1 MLYIVLGALII
12 GLTLGLMGSGGSIL
26 TVPVLVYLLGHQ
38 DKAAI
43 AESLAIVGAIALAGM
58 IPYARAGLVDWRS
71 VLFFGIPGMLGTY
84 AGAWLAHFVPGP
96 IQLSLFALVMLLAAW
111 SMLRSRKHKPAEV
124 DAAAGQAGGAGDV
137 SPEAGGGRPKAVWLI
152 AVEGILVGILTGL
165 VGVGGG
171 FLVVPALVVLG
182 KLPMRVAVGTSLV
195 VIALK
200 SFSGFAKYLDVL
212 SSVQQQIDWPIV
224 AAFVA
229 IGIVGSLVG
238 QLLAA
243 RMNQLVL
250 QRVFALFLVGMGLFV
265 LSMEA
270 PKVFTRKLS
279 ETALRAAATTPA
291 AHAEAA
297 QCVYDARQGVA
308 PGRIVRCRPDVTA
321 VGYHLRR
328 AEP

>member
-84 AGAWLAHFVPGP
+84 GGAWLAHFVPGP

-111 SMLRSRKHKPAEV
+111 TMLRNKKGKPAV
-124 DAAAGQAGGAGDV
+124 SDSVAGQADNTGERSLA
-137 SPEAGGGRPKAVWLI
+137 AGGGPRKAVWLI

-195 VIALK
+195 VIAMK
-200 SFSGFAKYLDVL
+200 SFSGFAKYLEVL
-212 SSVQQQIDWPIV
+212 ASVQQQINWPIV

-238 QLLAA
+238 QLIAA
-243 RMNQLVL
+243 RMNQLAL
-250 QRVFALFLVGMGLFV
+250 RRVFGVFLVGMGLLV

-270 PKVFTRKLS
+270 PKVFTRKP
-279 ETALRAAATTPA
+279 AGAAGIVPAAAIPA
-291 AHAEAA
+291 ANAEAA
-297 QCVYDARQGVA
+297 HGVYDGRQAVALGRLDTLVRLAFRRQGV
-308 PGRIVRCRPDVTA
+308 
-321 VGYHLRR
+321 
-328 AEP
+328 EP